1 MSWLTSEID
10 AYHDGAPC
18 PDALVAALREAEL
31 LVPLVDGDLPMCVA
45 DRGLV
50 WVCAFTSTRS
60 LSRFATARGEGDVE
74 WTYRHVRGAE
84 LLEIDYGIAVDLGGR
99 RPMVFPAGCAS

>member
-50 WVCAFTSTRS
+50 WICAFTSTRS
-60 LSRFATARGEGDVE
+60 LTRFAAARGEGDAE
-74 WTYRHVRGAE
+74 WTFRRVRGTE
-84 LLEIDYGIAVDLGGR
+84 LLEFSYGVAVDLGAR
-99 RPMVFPAGCAS
+99 RPMLFPAGCAS

>member
-10 AYHDGAPC
+10 AYHDGVPC
-18 PDALVAALREAEL
+18 PEALAAALRGSEL

-50 WVCAFTSTRS
+50 WICAFTSSRS
-60 LSRFATARGEGDVE
+60 LARFATARGGGDDE
-74 WTYRHVRGAE
+74 WTYRRVRGTE
-84 LLEIDYGIAVDLGGR
+84 LTDLAYGVAVDLGGR
-99 RPMVFPAGCAS
+99 RPMLFPAGCTS